1 MGDGENRDHD
11 QISDLDSHCHLSQV
25 VYLFL
30 VSYQLIV
37 MLMFTMVLVTIIT
50 TTMPIVA
57 HLSVVCHQLVIEE
70 LDVFVFSH
78 LASGLRIS

>member
-1 MGDGENRDHD
+1 MGDVENRDHY
-11 QISDLDSHCHLSQV
+11 QISDLDSHCHLSLV

-30 VSYQLIV
+30 LSYQLIV

-78 LASGLRIS
+78 LALG

>member
-1 MGDGENRDHD
+1 MGDVENRDHY
-11 QISDLDSHCHLSQV
+11 QISDLDSHCHLSLV

-30 VSYQLIV
+30 LSYQLIV

-78 LASGLRIS
+78 LA